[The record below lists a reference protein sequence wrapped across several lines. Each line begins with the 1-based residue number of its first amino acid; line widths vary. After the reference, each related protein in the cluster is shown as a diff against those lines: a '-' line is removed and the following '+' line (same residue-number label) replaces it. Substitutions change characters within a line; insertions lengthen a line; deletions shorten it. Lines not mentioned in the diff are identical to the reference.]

1 MQHSICE
8 LKLNILSG
16 VYRIIG
22 RALHLEHAIDDIIGT
37 LTQTLPI
44 STAAV
49 ILRHREFDRFIFPFY
64 SSADSSAKVDMRK
77 LYRTVLN
84 LVLRVAQPF
93 AVLHDDTRPL
103 FLDPQDL
110 AKD

>member
-37 LTQTLPI
+37 LTQTLSI

-49 ILRHREFDRFIFPFY
+49 ILRHKEFDRFIFPFY
-64 SSADSSAKVDMRK
+64 SSADSSAKVDISRIIANR
-77 LYRTVLN
+77 YPAAVRVCNNLN
-84 LVLRVAQPF
+84 RAINVAKQY
-93 AVLHDDTRPL
+93 ARESI
-103 FLDPQDL
+103 
-110 AKD
+110 